1 MRSVRSDSSRSKD
14 RPPIASATPP
24 KARPVKVASESL
36 AQRAKHSSEERIG
49 KFRKS
54 LAARGHSLDDPT
66 NRKSGS
72 SQNTDSDKD
81 SLRSARNSR
90 SSSLSSEVSIKTS
103 STTSRSKVL
112 APSSTAAKKT
122 AKAGMA
128 AKKQLQQSGG
138 VSPSGSKKLFPR
150 NPIQNLIRFY
160 EASTD
165 KLTEDTTEDKGER
178 MPVVLE
184 DKVMNDY
191 WLYLIMCTP
200 IIYTEGY

>member
-54 LAARGHSLDDPT
+54 LAARGHSLDDPAK
-66 NRKSGS
+66 RKSGS

-81 SLRSARNSR
+81 SMRSARNSR
-90 SSSLSSEVSIKTS
+90 SSSLSSEVSIKSS
-103 STTSRSKVL
+103 STTSRSKAL
-112 APSSTAAKKT
+112 ASNTAAKKT
-122 AKAGMA
+122 AKAGTP

-138 VSPSGSKKLFPR
+138 VSPSGNKKLFPR
-150 NPIQNLIRFY
+150 NPIHNLIRFY

-165 KLTEDTTEDKGER
+165 KVAEDKGER

-191 WLYLIMCTP
+191 
-200 IIYTEGY
+200 

>member
-1 MRSVRSDSSRSKD
+1 M
-14 RPPIASATPP
+14 
-24 KARPVKVASESL
+24 KVASESL

-66 NRKSGS
+66 KRKSGS

-81 SLRSARNSR
+81 SMRSARNSR
-90 SSSLSSEVSIKTS
+90 SSSLSDEVSIKSS
-103 STTSRSKVL
+103 STTSQSKAL
-112 APSSTAAKKT
+112 ASNTAAKKT
-122 AKAGMA
+122 AKAGVT
-128 AKKQLQQSGG
+128 AKKQLQQCG
-138 VSPSGSKKLFPR
+138 VSPSGNKKLFPR

-165 KLTEDTTEDKGER
+165 KVTEDTAEDKGER

-191 WLYLIMCTP
+191 LLYLKVHKIEIFFGFNFEIC
-200 IIYTEGY
+200 IIYLLVMSKY